1 MNRLLLVER
10 RPILTITWLLL
21 AFFIYVMGTL
31 SLLHSATRSEALHM
45 TPVALL
51 LTTGLLL
58 LFASTPYTVRMVTVF
73 TAITVIGFLAELIG
87 VQTGW
92 IFGHY
97 EYTGNFGIRWWD
109 TPPLIGV
116 NWLFLSY
123 AWAAV
128 TGNTAH
134 APTYRLFYAS
144 LGMLAYDLLLE
155 QAAPLMQLWYWQ
167 GNRIPWTNY
176 IAWFLLAL
184 FFQWLIH
191 HNRIITRNRIAL
203 PLLLLQI
210 LMFICVILFL
220 R

>member
-1 MNRLLLVER
+1 MVRTALIER
-10 RPILTITWLLL
+10 RSVLWTTWIFL
-21 AFFIYVMGTL
+21 AFFIYVMGTI
-31 SLLHSATRSEALHM
+31 SLLHPSTRPEALQM
-45 TPVALL
+45 TPIALL

-58 LFASTPYTVRMVTVF
+58 LFASTPYTIRMVVVF
-73 TAITVIGFLAELIG
+73 ATIAIVGFLAELAG

-92 IFGHY
+92 IFGNY
-97 EYTGNFGIRWWD
+97 EYTNNFGIRWWG
-109 TPPLIGV
+109 TPPLIGI

-134 APTYRLFYAS
+134 APAYRILYAS
-144 LGMLAYDLLLE
+144 FSMLAYDLLLE
-155 QAAPLMQLWYWQ
+155 QAAPLMQLWHWKEGY
-167 GNRIPWTNY
+167 IPWTNY
-176 IAWFLLAL
+176 SAWFVLAL

-191 HNRIITRNRIAL
+191 HNHIVTRNRIAL

-210 LMFICVILFL
+210 LMFVCIIFFI